1 MPSSNQHQLIRGLG
15 PIAAIS
21 VNVGNIIGTG
31 IFLKARVMTCNVG
44 TPLRVIA
51 VWVAAG
57 LLALAGALTYA
68 ELTTMRPE
76 AGAEYVITRDA
87 YGRVWGFLNG
97 WSQFLISRTA
107 SAAALSVGFAIF
119 MNDLLNHRLSGVYFS
134 FALPGGY
141 QIPFGKLQVVALLTL
156 GVTTLINCAAVSVSG
171 HVASFIT
178 LLKVLLVLG
187 VGVGAFFYQDGS
199 WAHLTMSNLGGTC
212 EKVAV
217 TGGGFS
223 GFAAAMLGAL
233 WAYDGWNN
241 VSYVAGEVK
250 RPERNLPLALISSMF
265 IVMALYVLVNVSY
278 YYVLTPTQIASVSPA
293 SSVAAE
299 ATLRVL
305 GPLAVSLIAAIML
318 LSSWGS
324 LQTSI
329 LGTARIPFAMARD
342 GIFFESLAR
351 VSRKTHVPVISL
363 IVQAVWAGI
372 LTLSG
377 TFDQLT
383 DFAIFA
389 FWLFYGMVAASVFV
403 FRFREPDAPRPYR
416 TWGYPVV
423 PAIFVL
429 VTIYLIV
436 FTIKNAPVQSLIGLA
451 IIATGLPVYWYFAK
465 SFHKLL
471 LTGGGALGLL
481 FGGFVGFLLRPTDPV
496 LKSQLPFSAVL
507 TRGSDLAG
515 SAQALVPLAKTS
527 FNYMLAL
534 GLVGAIFGIILG
546 HLLARQRTSPPSA

>member
-1 MPSSNQHQLIRGLG
+1 MNTSNNGQLVRGLG

-44 TPLRVIA
+44 TPGRVIF
-51 VWVAAG
+51 VWIAAG

-68 ELTTMRPE
+68 ELTTMRPH

-107 SAAALSVGFAIF
+107 SAAALAVGFAIF
-119 MNDLLNHRLSGVYFS
+119 LNDLLGGRLSQVYFS
-134 FALPGGY
+134 LNLPGGY
-141 QIPFGKLQVVALLTL
+141 QIPFGRLQIVALVTL
-156 GVTTLINCAAVSVSG
+156 AVTTLINCAAVSVSG

-178 LLKVLLVLG
+178 VLKVLLVLG
-187 VGVGAFFYQDGS
+187 VGLGAFFYQNGS
-199 WAHLTMSNLGGTC
+199 WANLGLSNVGGAC

-217 TGGGFS
+217 VGGGLS

-250 RPERNLPLALISSMF
+250 HPERNLPLALISSML
-265 IVMALYVLVNVSY
+265 IVITLYVIVNVSY
-278 YYVLTPTQIASVSPA
+278 YYVLTPTEVASVSTA

-299 ATLRVL
+299 ATRRVL
-305 GPLAVSLIAAIML
+305 GPLAVSLIAAVMM

-342 GIFFESLAR
+342 GLFFDSLSR
-351 VSRKTHVPVISL
+351 VSGKHVPVISL
-363 IVQAVWAGI
+363 VVQGIWAAI
-372 LTLSG
+372 LALSG
-377 TFDQLT
+377 SFDQLT
-383 DFAIFA
+383 DYAIFA
-389 FWLFYGMVAASVFV
+389 FWLFYGMVTASVFV
-403 FRFREPDAPRPYR
+403 FRRREPNAVRPYK

-429 VTIYLIV
+429 VTIGLIV
-436 FTIKNAPVQSLIGLA
+436 ATIINAFVQSMIGLV
-451 IIATGLPVYWYFAK
+451 IIAMGLPVYWYFERK
-465 SFHKLL
+465 SPN
-471 LTGGGALGLL
+471 GA
-481 FGGFVGFLLRPTDPV
+481 
-496 LKSQLPFSAVL
+496 
-507 TRGSDLAG
+507 
-515 SAQALVPLAKTS
+515 
-527 FNYMLAL
+527 
-534 GLVGAIFGIILG
+534 
-546 HLLARQRTSPPSA
+546 

>member
-1 MPSSNQHQLIRGLG
+1 MSNQGQLVRGLG

-31 IFLKARVMTCNVG
+31 VFLKARVMTCNVG
-44 TPLRVIA
+44 APARVIA
-51 VWVAAG
+51 VWIAAG

-68 ELTTMRPE
+68 ELTTMRPH
-76 AGAEYVITRDA
+76 ARAEYVITRDA
-87 YGRVWGFLNG
+87 YGKVWGFLNG

-119 MNDLLNHRLSGVYFS
+119 LNDLTHGALSKVYFS
-134 FALPGGY
+134 FTLPGGHRL
-141 QIPFGKLQVVALLTL
+141 PFGKLQVVALLTL
-156 GVTTLINCAAVSVSG
+156 GITTLINCAAVSVSG
-171 HVASFIT
+171 YVASFIT
-178 LLKVLLVLG
+178 VLKVLLVLG
-187 VGVGAFFYQDGS
+187 VGIGAFFYQDGS
-199 WAHLTMSNLGGTC
+199 WAHFAMSNVGGTC
-212 EKVAV
+212 EGVSV

-250 RPERNLPLALISSMF
+250 HPERNLPIALIVSML

-278 YYVLTPTQIASVSPA
+278 YYVLTPTQIASVSLA

-299 ATLRVL
+299 ATMRVL

-363 IVQAVWAGI
+363 IVQGVWAGI
-372 LTLSG
+372 LALSG

-403 FRFREPDAPRPYR
+403 FRRRNPDAIRPYR

-436 FTIKNAPVQSLIGLA
+436 FTIKNAPVQSLIGLL
-451 IIATGLPVYWYFAK
+451 IIASGLPVYWYFA
-465 SFHKLL
+465 
-471 LTGGGALGLL
+471 
-481 FGGFVGFLLRPTDPV
+481 
-496 LKSQLPFSAVL
+496 
-507 TRGSDLAG
+507 
-515 SAQALVPLAKTS
+515 
-527 FNYMLAL
+527 
-534 GLVGAIFGIILG
+534 
-546 HLLARQRTSPPSA
+546 QRNRSTER

>member
-1 MPSSNQHQLIRGLG
+1 
-15 PIAAIS
+15 
-21 VNVGNIIGTG
+21 
-31 IFLKARVMTCNVG
+31 MTCNVG
-44 TPLRVIA
+44 TPGRVIL

-68 ELTTMRPE
+68 ELTTMRPH

-119 MNDLLNHRLSGVYFS
+119 MNDLLGGTLSQVYFKVG
-134 FALPGGY
+134 LPGGY
-141 QIPFGKLQVVALLTL
+141 QVPFGRLQIVALTTL
-156 GVTTLINCAAVSVSG
+156 AVTTLINCAAVSVSG

-178 LLKVLLVLG
+178 LLKVLVVLG
-187 VGVGAFFYQDGS
+187 VGLGAFFYQDGS
-199 WAHLTMSNLGGTC
+199 WSHLGMANTGGTC
-212 EKVAV
+212 EGVAV
-217 TGGGFS
+217 TGAGLS

-241 VSYVAGEVK
+241 ISYMAGEVK
-250 RPERNLPLALISSMF
+250 HPERNLPIALISSML

-278 YYVLTPTQIASVSPA
+278 YYVLTPAEVASVSTA

-299 ATLRVL
+299 ATKRVL
-305 GPLAVSLIAAIML
+305 GPLAVSLMAAVMM

-342 GIFFESLAR
+342 GIFFQSLAR
-351 VSRKTHVPVISL
+351 VSSSTKVPVISL
-363 IVQAVWAGI
+363 IVQGVWAGI
-372 LTLSG
+372 LALSG

-383 DFAIFA
+383 DIAVFA
-389 FWLFYGMVAASVFV
+389 FWLFYGMVTAAVFV
-403 FRFREPDAPRPYR
+403 FRWREPDVPRSYR

-423 PAIFVL
+423 PALFVL

-436 FTIKNAPVQSLIGLA
+436 YTIKNATAQSLICLA
-451 IIATGLPVYWYFAK
+451 IVAAGLPVYWYFA
-465 SFHKLL
+465 
-471 LTGGGALGLL
+471 
-481 FGGFVGFLLRPTDPV
+481 
-496 LKSQLPFSAVL
+496 
-507 TRGSDLAG
+507 
-515 SAQALVPLAKTS
+515 
-527 FNYMLAL
+527 
-534 GLVGAIFGIILG
+534 
-546 HLLARQRTSPPSA
+546 RQNRRSSER